1 MNEIWKDI
9 KGFEG
14 HYQVSNLG
22 RVRSLKNKVHLMK
35 LQPNNIGYQ
44 RVFLCKNGKYSKC
57 FIHRLVADA
66 FIPNP
71 LKYTEVNHLDENIL
85 NNYASNLE
93 WCTRKQNMNYGTAMK
108 RKTLKV
114 QKPVLQFDKNGVFL
128 KRFESFKEAAESI
141 GMKTSSLSSYFCH
154 ENKTLGGYVWKRLE
168 LKDMGIRMTTKLDE
182 LHRMMMKEAERVER
196 LTIRALSYLGEQCVI
211 RVRDRSG
218 DRSWYDQSGNLRSSV
233 GYVIAHNGNIVS
245 SYGFDSSMGKAA
257 HTKQVEYVTK
267 DGKKVSFTARVKA
280 GGQEGAKAGKDLAEE
295 LIKRYSNDYVL
306 VVVAGMNYA
315 EYVEAMKNKNVLAST
330 ELWATSQVPKMLEKL
345 KKQIAE

>member
-168 LKDMGIRMTTKLDE
+168 LKDMGIRMTTKPDE
-182 LHRMMMKEAERVER
+182 LHRMMMKEVERVER
-196 LTIRALSYLGEQCVI
+196 LTIRDLSYLGEQCVD
-211 RVRDRSG
+211 RVRNREG
-218 DRSWYDQSGNLRSSV
+218 DKSWYDQSGNLRSSV
-233 GYVIAHNGNIVS
+233 GYVIAHNGSIIRYSDFSQV
-245 SYGFDSSMGKAA
+245 
-257 HTKQVEYVTK
+257 KQ
-267 DGKKVSFTARVKA
+267 GS
-280 GGQEGAKAGKDLAEE
+280 EGVKAGKDLAEE
-295 LIKRYSNDYVL
+295 LVKRYSNDYVL

-315 EYVEAMKNKNVLAST
+315 EYVEAMENKDVLAST
-330 ELWATSQVPKMLEKL
+330 ELWATGQVPKMLEKL
-345 KKQIAE
+345 KKQIAG